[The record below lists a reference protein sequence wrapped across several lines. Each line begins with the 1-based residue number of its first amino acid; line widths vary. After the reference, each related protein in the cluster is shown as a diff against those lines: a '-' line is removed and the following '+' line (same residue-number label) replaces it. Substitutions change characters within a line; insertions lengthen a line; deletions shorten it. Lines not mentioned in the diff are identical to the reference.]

1 MCLFLRRYRLQI
13 LYLFFGVLTTVVN
26 YASFWMALQVLGHRA
41 APMAN
46 VISFVLATLFA
57 FLTNKRFVFA
67 ASDWQ
72 WQTVVKE
79 GVAFTTARL
88 LSFGVEE
95 AGLVLGMILLPQRYL
110 MAVKVILS
118 FAAVLL
124 NYVFAKWLVFRKRNA
139 S

>member
-1 MCLFLRRYRLQI
+1 M
-13 LYLFFGVLTTVVN
+13 
-26 YASFWMALQVLGHRA
+26 
-41 APMAN
+41 
-46 VISFVLATLFA
+46 
-57 FLTNKRFVFA
+57 FA

-79 GVAFTTARL
+79 GAAFTTARL
-88 LSFGVEE
+88 FSFGVEE
-95 AGLVLGMILLPQRYL
+95 AGLLLGMLLLPQEYL

-124 NYVFAKWLVFRKRNA
+124 NYIFAKWLVFRKRKA